1 MCEARQRG
9 FTLIEMV
16 VTMAI
21 IALLTAMAIPSYTA
35 YIMRSNRSEARG
47 QLLEIATWMERWR
60 TERGR
65 YDNPA
70 SVGNPPP
77 TPPFPIAYTQSP
89 PPPSAAKYNIVVA
102 TPTAVGYTITATATG
117 MMTGDICT
125 TLTITETGL
134 RGFTTGG
141 GGTQDICW
149 GR

>member
-9 FTLIEMV
+9 FTLIELV

-21 IALLTAMAIPSYTA
+21 VAILTAIAIPSYTA
-35 YIMRSNRSEARG
+35 YIMRSNRSEARA

-70 SVGNPPP
+70 SAGNPPP
-77 TPPFPIAYTQSP
+77 MPPFPIAYTQSP

-125 TLTITETGL
+125 TLTINETGL